1 MEMILAPRAHEIE
14 VLTDQM
20 EMSVLWSPGIVFLRE
35 AHHRRSR
42 MIQSAEGR
50 CQNDEIYPSF
60 VVGIEEYSV
69 GRGFRRQ
76 TN

>member
-1 MEMILAPRAHEIE
+1 MEPW
-14 VLTDQM
+14 D
-20 EMSVLWSPGIVFLRE
+20 SVFERSSPQAVE
-35 AHHRRSR
+35 NDP
-42 MIQSAEGR
+42 QSAEGR

-60 VVGIEEYSV
+60 VVGIEEYPV